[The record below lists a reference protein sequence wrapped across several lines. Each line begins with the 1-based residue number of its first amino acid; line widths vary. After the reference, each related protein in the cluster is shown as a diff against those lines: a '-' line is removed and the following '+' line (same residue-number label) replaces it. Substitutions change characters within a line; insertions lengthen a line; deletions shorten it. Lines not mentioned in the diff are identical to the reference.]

1 MSVFI
6 NLTLLAVPLYSLQV
20 YDRVLSSRNL
30 GTLAMLT
37 LIVGAFLA
45 LYGILEYVR
54 SAILLRCGVRFSDVV
69 SRPLFEVAL
78 RAQLAG
84 RPATASQAM
93 RDGDALREALSGST
107 ISTLFDVPWT
117 PAFVAICFL
126 FHPAMGAVALTG
138 AILIFACAL
147 LTELATKDGV
157 AAANRHAGDVARFSA
172 AGLRNAEIVRGLG
185 MAQAVCGRWQ
195 DMQGAMLGEQTRA
208 SERGALTLAFSKSLR
223 MSVQVALIGTGAW
236 LAIDRLISP
245 GVMLAAMIIMARALA
260 PVEQAVA
267 NWKRLVGAR
276 AAWTRLADLFQ
287 SLPEPAA
294 ATLLPE
300 PRGDLKVENLVL
312 KPRLDAAAV
321 IKDVSFAIEA
331 GTALAII
338 GPSGSGKSSLMRA
351 LAGIWRPAYGV
362 VRLDGAALEH
372 WHPAQLGR
380 HVGYMPQSVEF
391 FAGTVA
397 ENIARLGA
405 VDDGAVVEAAKAA
418 GVHEAVL
425 RLPQGYQTVLGEG
438 GAVLSGGMCQRLA
451 LARALFGDP
460 CLVLLDEPNS
470 NLDTEGEAALVET
483 LVRMKQA
490 RRTVVVVTHRPQL
503 LAHVERVLILADG
516 RVQAFADRNDVLR
529 KVAGSKVAPL
539 SRRPTAAEARTAPGI
554 HRSPPSMPVAA
565 SQVPDE
571 TTAA

>member
-1 MSVFI
+1 MSRESTLLTEAFRASRPALRSAFAMSVFI

-20 YDRVLSSRNL
+20 FDRVLSSRNL

-37 LIVGAFLA
+37 LIVAAFLV

-54 SAILLRCGVRFSDVV
+54 SAILVRCGVRFNEVI
-69 SRPLFEVAL
+69 SRPLFELAL

-84 RPATASQAM
+84 RPAAASQAL
-93 RDGDALREALSGST
+93 RDGDTLREALSGST

-147 LTELATKDGV
+147 LTDFATKDGV
-157 AAANRHAGDVARFSA
+157 TAANRQAGDVARFSA

-185 MAQAVCGRWQ
+185 MAQAVCGRWE

-276 AAWTRLADLFQ
+276 AARTRLAELFQ
-287 SLPEPAA
+287 SLPAPAA

-312 KPRLDAAAV
+312 KPRPEAAAV

-338 GPSGSGKSSLMRA
+338 GPSGSGKSSLVRA
-351 LAGIWRPAYGV
+351 LAGIWRPAHGV
-362 VRLDGAALEH
+362 VRLDGAALRLAPR
-372 WHPAQLGR
+372 PAWPPRGLHAAVGR
-380 HVGYMPQSVEF
+380 
-391 FAGTVA
+391 
-397 ENIARLGA
+397 
-405 VDDGAVVEAAKAA
+405 
-418 GVHEAVL
+418 VL
-425 RLPQGYQTVLGEG
+425 RRHGGRQHRAPRRGRRQGGRRSGQG
-438 GAVLSGGMCQRLA
+438 GR
-451 LARALFGDP
+451 RA
-460 CLVLLDEPNS
+460 
-470 NLDTEGEAALVET
+470 
-483 LVRMKQA
+483 
-490 RRTVVVVTHRPQL
+490 
-503 LAHVERVLILADG
+503 
-516 RVQAFADRNDVLR
+516 
-529 KVAGSKVAPL
+529 
-539 SRRPTAAEARTAPGI
+539 
-554 HRSPPSMPVAA
+554 
-565 SQVPDE
+565 
-571 TTAA
+571 